1 MESKTV
7 EATKRNEAKASFEAL
22 IGQFGPMLVDRGIT
36 PPSLDDKDDAAAITM
51 KARELGGHVVAMQ
64 VALSPT
70 APAPLSQPNSPSLLF
85 AVTPAVCTFADSP
98 HEGRGRREGGCTPN
112 YGRQTGPRS

>member
-1 MESKTV
+1 MEYKTV

-22 IGQFGPMLVDRGIT
+22 IGQFGPMLVDRGLT
-36 PPSLDDKDDAAAITM
+36 PPSLDDKDDTAAITM

-70 APAPLSQPNSPSLLF
+70 PELDQ
-85 AVTPAVCTFADSP
+85 VTELGSKDPIGNHQSS
-98 HEGRGRREGGCTPN
+98 GEGGTV
-112 YGRQTGPRS
+112 